1 MSDKVLINRARKL
14 MQQQRPYPLNTVS
27 ELNILER
34 QLQKSSE
41 EVYGY
46 IDTAIKD
53 MNIVSLWG
61 VRNESV

>member
-1 MSDKVLINRARKL
+1 MSDRILINRARKL
-14 MQQQRPYPLNTVS
+14 MQQQRPYPLKTVS

-34 QLQKSSE
+34 QLQKPSA

-61 VRNESV
+61 KK